1 MAPEGRRQLLLVVV
15 VIAMAALA
23 YRLWPSSTAAN
34 VPASS
39 NVRGTPR
46 TQGGSPAMAAPDV
59 HLEAL
64 NAERSKPQEM
74 ERNLFRFRSKA
85 PPTFSPPSGAVK
97 PSLPAPGP
105 SGPPPPPSLPPIALK
120 FIGTVELTEQKKK
133 IAILSDG
140 KSGVPIYGAEGETI
154 EGRYKILKIGAESIE
169 MAYVDGRGRQTIRLS
184 GQ

>member
-1 MAPEGRRQLLLVVV
+1 MAPERRMLLLAVV
-15 VIAMAALA
+15 ALALAALA

-34 VPASS
+34 APASS
-39 NVRGTPR
+39 NVRGTARSP
-46 TQGGSPAMAAPDV
+46 GGSPAMDAPDV

-64 NAERSKPQEM
+64 DTERSKPQEM
-74 ERNLFRFRSKA
+74 KRNLFRFRPKA
-85 PPTFSPPSGAVK
+85 PPPPTSSAALKASPP
-97 PSLPAPGP
+97 PPGP

-120 FIGTVELTEQKKK
+120 FIGTMELTEQRKR

-140 KSGVPIYGAEGETI
+140 KGGVPIYGAEGETI

-169 MAYVDGRGRQTIRLS
+169 MAYADGRGRQTIRLS